1 MSKIFS
7 DDFMVNIYTD
17 NPNNAFFLN
26 SMEATKNAT
35 IPEDIV
41 NNGSIFAFLL
51 LNFPDY
57 IPMVP
62 SHWLSQDNPSHYNQI
77 FVSISFLI
85 IGIPANIGHILVF
98 LAFIRLVNDSLHY
111 Y

>member
-7 DDFMVNIYTD
+7 DDFMVNTYTD

-62 SHWLSQDNPSHYNQI
+62 SHWLSQDNPSYYNQI

-98 LAFIRLVNDSLHY
+98 LAFARLVNDSLHY
-111 Y
+111 

>member
-7 DDFMVNIYTD
+7 DDFMVNTYTD

-35 IPEDIV
+35 VPEDIV

-57 IPMVP
+57 IDHPRCSAV
-62 SHWLSQDNPSHYNQI
+62 SQEI
-77 FVSISFLI
+77 FCKIFSS
-85 IGIPANIGHILVF
+85 VF
-98 LAFIRLVNDSLHY
+98 GRYLH
-111 Y
+111 